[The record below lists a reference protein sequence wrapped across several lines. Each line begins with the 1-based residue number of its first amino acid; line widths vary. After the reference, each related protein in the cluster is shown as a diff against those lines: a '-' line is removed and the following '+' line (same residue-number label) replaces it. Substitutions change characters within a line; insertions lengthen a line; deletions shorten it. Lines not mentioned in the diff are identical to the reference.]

1 MSGRH
6 KMDVTLEQLLVAVV
20 VKSGGEMEIDGD
32 DIDAARGQAIGIK
45 VDNDKITLKALSAGQ
60 AELLGSNNQGAP
72 N

>member
-6 KMDVTLEQLLVAVV
+6 KMDVTLEQLLVVV
-20 VKSGGEMEIDGD
+20 VVMKGGEMEITGD

-45 VDNDKITLKALSAGQ
+45 VDDDKITLKALSAGQ
-60 AELLGSNNQGAP
+60 AELLGSNNQGEP